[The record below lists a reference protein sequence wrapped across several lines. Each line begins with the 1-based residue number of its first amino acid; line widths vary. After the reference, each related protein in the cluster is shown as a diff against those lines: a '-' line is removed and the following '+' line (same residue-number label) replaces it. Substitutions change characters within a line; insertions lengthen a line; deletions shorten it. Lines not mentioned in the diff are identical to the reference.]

1 MNVRALMEF
10 RDIKAKKIR
19 ETGAVFTATPER
31 VEELNSTRYGKLVE
45 MVDEVEKPPKKS

>member
-1 MNVRALMEF
+1 MNVRALIEF

-19 ETGAVFTATPER
+19 EVGTVFAATLER

-45 MVDEVEKPPKKS
+45 LVDEVEKPPKKS